1 MRHNQSTLPARP
13 GCFTYGL
20 FAVASVI
27 IIGTVTITHA
37 LGWFIDQV
45 LVIQG
50 IAIPLWLW
58 PVIIWGLASVLA
70 LLIAP
75 LALFTEAP
83 RFRAAYQTWGLAV
96 LFTIIIAFVRFA
108 PTLQEQFAAV
118 LQIVLTLAAAVMLAL
133 VARWRNRTLAI
144 PNSSG
149 VLNALGLVPVLVFPF
164 ALFGALGSLLDVWL
178 NLLAGLSLGVF
189 AGVLLDA
196 FLLRRLAVHTSGAG
210 WDIVFGGWAAG
221 VALLILGAG
230 FGFNGTQ
237 LILMVTLPML
247 GFVAVALAH
256 MSQPA
261 PWLAV
266 SLLLGLCA
274 AAPLMFFDPEE
285 LTLVLG
291 GSEISQWAVVA
302 AGAAWLSAAITGLVL
317 WASRRFAEAVA
328 RPRFALPWIPF
339 TAGFALLLYFFIGQP
354 GFYGE
359 RLFVILKDQAD
370 VSAAAQIEDRNERV
384 TFVYETLTAHADI
397 TQANLR
403 ATLNQFGV
411 QHTPYYLVNA
421 LEVDGG
427 PLVRLYL
434 ATQPEVERV
443 LSSPKLR
450 PLPVPI
456 PTSAG
461 TATAPNRPQWN
472 ITSIGAD
479 RVWEEFNVTGQGI
492 VIGNSDSGVQG
503 DHPALR
509 DGYRGRNNGDDY
521 NWLDPWNFTTRPT
534 DIGGHGTHTLGSV
547 LGRNNIGVAP
557 GAEWM
562 GCVNLARNLAN
573 PALYLDCMQFML
585 APYPQNGNPLTDGD
599 PTRAAH
605 VLNNSWGC
613 PPIEGCDATVLQP
626 AVGALRHAGIF
637 VVASAGNEGPLCSS
651 VNDPIAIYDEAF
663 SVGAVDSLG
672 DLADFSSR
680 GPVTVDGSGRPKPDL
695 SAPGV
700 EVLSAYPGGT
710 YEYAS
715 GTSMA
720 GPHVVGVV
728 ALMWSAN
735 PKLIGAIENTEQIL
749 RETAR
754 PFIGSASSSCGASN
768 TAGAGLVDAYAAVQ
782 AALAEP

>member
-1 MRHNQSTLPARP
+1 MSNQEHSMHHRAGCGTYLLFTAASAILIGVVTL
-13 GCFTYGL
+13 TH
-20 FAVASVI
+20 
-27 IIGTVTITHA
+27 TIS
-37 LGWFIDQV
+37 WFIDQV
-45 LVIQG
+45 LLIQG
-50 IAIPLWLW
+50 LPIPFWLW
-58 PVIIWGLASVLA
+58 PVIIWGLAVVLA
-70 LLIAP
+70 LLMAP
-75 LALFTEAP
+75 LVYFTPAP
-83 RFRAAYQTWGLAV
+83 RFRATYQTWGLAV
-96 LFTIIIAFVRFA
+96 LFTFVLALVRFA

-118 LQIVLTLAAAVMLAL
+118 LQIVLTLAATALLAV
-133 VARWRNRTLAI
+133 VARWRNRALAV

-149 VLNALGLVPVLVFPF
+149 ALNVLGIVPILVFPF
-164 ALFGALGSLLDVWL
+164 ALFGALGSLSDAFL
-178 NLLAGLSLGVF
+178 NLLAGLSLGLF

-196 FLLRRLAVHTSGAG
+196 FLLRRLAVHSGGVG
-210 WDIVFGGWAAG
+210 WDIAFGGWAAG
-221 VALLILGAG
+221 VALLILGSG

-237 LILMVTLPML
+237 LLLMLTLPML
-247 GFVAVALAH
+247 GFVAVAVGRLA
-256 MSQPA
+256 QPA

-291 GSEISQWAVVA
+291 GSEISQWAIVA

-339 TAGFALLLYFFIGQP
+339 TTGFALLLYFFIGQP

-370 VSAAAQIEDRNERV
+370 VSAAEQIEDRNERV
-384 TFVYETLTAHADI
+384 AFVYDTLTAHADS

-403 ATLNQFGV
+403 TTLKAFGV
-411 QHTPYYLVNA
+411 SYTPYYLVNA

-434 ATQPEVERV
+434 AVQPEVARV

-450 PLPVPI
+450 PLPAPI
-456 PTSAG
+456 PASVG
-461 TATAPNRPQWN
+461 TATAPSKPQWN
-472 ITSIGAD
+472 ITSIGANQ
-479 RVWEEFNVTGQGI
+479 VWEDFNVMGEGI
-492 VIGNSDSGVQG
+492 IIGNSDSGVQG

-509 DGYRGRNNGDDY
+509 AGYRGRNGSNDY
-521 NWLDPWNFTTRPT
+521 NWLDPWNFTTQPT

-557 GAEWM
+557 GAEWI

-573 PALYLDCMQFML
+573 AALYLDCLQFML
-585 APYPQNGNPLTDGD
+585 APFPQNGNPLTEGD

-626 AVGALRHAGIF
+626 AVRALRQAGIF
-637 VVASAGNEGPLCSS
+637 VAASAGNEGPFCSS
-651 VNDPIAIYDEAF
+651 ISDPLAIYDEAF

-672 DLADFSSR
+672 NLADFSSR
-680 GPVTVDGSGRPKPDL
+680 GPVTVDGSNRQKPDIT
-695 SAPGV
+695 APGV

-735 PKLIGAIENTEQIL
+735 PDLIGNIDRTEQIL

-754 PFIGSASSSCGASN
+754 PYTGVIDATCGQIN
-768 TAGAGLVDAYAAVQ
+768 GTGAGQVDAYAAVQ

>member
-1 MRHNQSTLPARP
+1 
-13 GCFTYGL
+13 L
-20 FAVASVI
+20 FAAASII
-27 IIGTVTITHA
+27 IIGAVTVTHA
-37 LGWFIDQV
+37 LGWLIDQV
-45 LVIQG
+45 LMIQG

-58 PVIIWGLASVLA
+58 PVSTWGLAVLLA

-75 LALFTEAP
+75 LAFFTEAP
-83 RFRAAYQTWGLAV
+83 RFRAAYQTWGLAI
-96 LFTIIIAFVRFA
+96 LFTLLLALVRFA

-118 LQIVLTLAAAVMLAL
+118 LQIGLTLAATVLLAAVAH
-133 VARWRNRTLAI
+133 WRNRALGW

-149 VLNALGLVPVLVFPF
+149 VLNVLGMVPVLVFPF
-164 ALFGALGSLLDVWL
+164 GLFGALGSPLDSFL
-178 NLLAGLSLGVF
+178 NLLAGLSLGLF
-189 AGVLLDA
+189 AGVLLDT
-196 FLLRRLAVHTSGAG
+196 FLLRRLAVHTGGAG
-210 WDIVFGGWAAG
+210 WDIAFGGWAAG
-221 VALLILGAG
+221 VALLILGSG

-247 GFVAVALAH
+247 GFAAVAVARLA
-256 MSQPA
+256 QPA

-266 SLLLGLCA
+266 SLLLGLCL

-302 AGAAWLSAAITGLVL
+302 AGAAWLSAAITSLVL

-328 RPRFALPWIPF
+328 RPRFARPWIPF

-370 VSAAAQIEDRNERV
+370 VSAAEQIADRNERL
-384 TFVYETLTAHADI
+384 TFVYETLTTHADA

-403 ATLNQFGV
+403 ATMNQFGV
-411 QHTPYYLVNA
+411 NYTAYYLVNA

-450 PLPVPI
+450 PLPAPI
-456 PTSAG
+456 PASAG
-461 TATAPNRPQWN
+461 TATAPSKPQWN
-472 ITSIGAD
+472 ISSIGANQ
-479 RVWEEFNVTGQGI
+479 VWEDFNVTGKGI
-492 VIGNSDSGVQG
+492 IIGNSDSGVQG

-509 DGYRGRNNGDDY
+509 DGYRGRIGGDDY
-521 NWLDPWNFTTRPT
+521 NWLDPWNFTTQPT

-557 GAEWM
+557 GAEWI

-573 PALYLDCMQFML
+573 PALYLDCLQFML
-585 APYPQNGNPLTDGD
+585 APFPQNGNPLTEGD

-626 AVGALRHAGIF
+626 AVRALRQAGIF

-651 VNDPIAIYDEAF
+651 VSDPIAIYDEAF
-663 SVGAVDSLG
+663 SVGAVDSYG

-680 GPVTVDGSGRPKPDL
+680 GPVTVDESGRPKPDI

-735 PKLIGAIENTEQIL
+735 PNLIGNIDRTELIL
-749 RETAR
+749 RKTAR
-754 PFIGSASSSCGASN
+754 PFTGTANSSCGLSN
-768 TAGAGLVDAYAAVQ
+768 TTGAGLVDAYAAVQ

>member
-1 MRHNQSTLPARP
+1 MPPKQT
-13 GCFTYGL
+13 GCFTYIL
-20 FAVASVI
+20 FAAASAFIIATVAFVYLVGWFADQLVMIQGLALPLWVWPLITWGLAGALAI
-27 IIGTVTITHA
+27 IIG
-37 LGWFIDQV
+37 
-45 LVIQG
+45 
-50 IAIPLWLW
+50 
-58 PVIIWGLASVLA
+58 
-70 LLIAP
+70 P

-83 RFRAAYQTWGLAV
+83 RFRATYQTWGLALLFIVV
-96 LFTIIIAFVRFA
+96 LAGVRFV
-108 PTLQEQFAAV
+108 PSLQEQFAAV
-118 LQIVLTLAAAVMLAL
+118 MQILLTLAATAVLVW
-133 VARWRNRTLAI
+133 VARWRKRALAW
-144 PNSSG
+144 PNSTG
-149 VLNALGLVPVLVFPF
+149 LLNVLGLVPILSFPF
-164 ALFGALGSLLDVWL
+164 ALLGALGSPVDSVL
-178 NLLAGLSLGVF
+178 NLLAGLSLGLF
-189 AGVLLDA
+189 AGVLLDS
-196 FLLRRLAVHTSGAG
+196 FLIQRLNVHTSGPG

-221 VALLILGAG
+221 VALLLLASG

-237 LILMVTLPML
+237 LLLIVAWPML
-247 GFVAVALAH
+247 GFAAVAIARLAQ
-256 MSQPA
+256 SA
-261 PWLAV
+261 PWLV
-266 SLLLGLCA
+266 MGLLLGFGV

-285 LTLVLG
+285 LTLLLG
-291 GSEISQWAVVA
+291 GNEISWWAMVA
-302 AGAAWLSAAITGLVL
+302 AGIAWLSAAMIGMVL
-317 WASRRFAEAVA
+317 WASRQFAVVMA

-339 TAGFALLLYFFIGQP
+339 TAGVVFLFYFFIGQP
-354 GFYGE
+354 GFHGE

-370 VSAAAQIEDRNERV
+370 VSAATQITDRAERV
-384 TFVYETLTAHADI
+384 TFVYEALTTHADN

-411 QHTPYYLVNA
+411 KYTPYYLVNA
-421 LEVDGG
+421 LEVEGG

-434 ATQPEVERV
+434 ITQPEVARV
-443 LSSPKLR
+443 LSSPRLR

-456 PTSAG
+456 PTSTG
-461 TATAPNRPQWN
+461 TASAPSRPQWN

-479 RVWEEFNVTGQGI
+479 RVWEEFNVTGEGI
-492 VIGNSDSGVQG
+492 VIGESDSGVQG

-509 DGYRGRNNGDDY
+509 DGYRGRNSGDDY
-521 NWLDPWNFTTRPT
+521 AWFDPWNFTASPT
-534 DIGGHGTHTLGSV
+534 DIGGHGTHTLGSI
-547 LGRNNIGVAP
+547 LGRNGIGVAP
-557 GAEWM
+557 GAEWI

-573 PALYLDCMQFML
+573 AALYLDCMQFML
-585 APYPQNGNPLTDGD
+585 APFPQNGNPLTEGD

-613 PPIEGCDATVLQP
+613 PPLEGCDATVLQP
-626 AVGALRHAGIF
+626 AVSALRAAGIF

-663 SVGAVDSLG
+663 SVGAVDGFG

-680 GPVTVDGSGRPKPDL
+680 GPVTADGSQRPKPDI

-735 PKLIGAIENTEQIL
+735 PRLIGEIERTEQIL

-754 PFIGSASSSCGASN
+754 PFTGTANSSCGLSN
-768 TAGAGLVDAYAAVQ
+768 TVGAGLVDAYAAVQ